1 MGDTTIREES
11 ARCHTS
17 SSGNTSW
24 GDGCNAVVSS
34 THTFILYLS
43 DCTSGGE
50 TCLLHSLPGRHF
62 KLTPEVNMLAE
73 IKPKL
78 GRLLVFPHI
87 CPHSGVT
94 VTEVPKL
101 LLRGEMI

>member
-1 MGDTTIREES
+1 MQCDMSRS
-11 ARCHTS
+11 NYTS
-17 SSGNTSW
+17 S
-24 GDGCNAVVSS
+24 GDSSSSVVVSS

-62 KLTPEVNMLAE
+62 KLTPEANMLAE

-87 CPHSGVT
+87 CPHSGAT

>member
-1 MGDTTIREES
+1 MQR
-11 ARCHTS
+11 HS
-17 SSGNTSW
+17 SSSSSNS
-24 GDGCNAVVSS
+24 GDSSSSSVGVSS
-34 THTFILYLS
+34 TQTFILYLS

-62 KLTPEVNMLAE
+62 KLTPEANILAE

-78 GRLLVFPHI
+78 GRLLVFPHM
-87 CPHSGVT
+87 CPHSGAT